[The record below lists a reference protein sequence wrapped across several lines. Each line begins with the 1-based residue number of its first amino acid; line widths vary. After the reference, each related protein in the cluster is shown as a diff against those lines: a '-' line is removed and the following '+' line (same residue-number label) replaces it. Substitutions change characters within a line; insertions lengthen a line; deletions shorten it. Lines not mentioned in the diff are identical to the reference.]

1 MKKIFLILAI
11 GLLFAACSNDD
22 SELVVPAVEE
32 LSEDELL
39 ERKLVGTYTIKHFR
53 SVTTYTK
60 PEAYETV
67 IEHNPDGVTKS
78 MGLLLK
84 NNNRAEYI
92 EKDYNKHGRLI
103 DEYVYKTKWWVED
116 GKLYIMG
123 YMYFMEDPDY
133 AYFPWSVKWTEAE
146 AEGEYPKVDLRY
158 SFRSRGFLLIP
169 GGKSEFEFIGRAE
182 IKMIKLSDYYLGM
195 WDE

>member
-39 ERKLVGTYTIKHFR
+39 ERKLVGTYTIKHFK

-84 NNNRAEYI
+84 NKNRAEYI

-103 DEYVYKTKWWVED
+103 DEYVYKTKWGVED
-116 GKLYIMG
+116 GKLWFQGYLYILK
-123 YMYFMEDPDY
+123 DPHY
-133 AYFPWSVKWTEAE
+133 GYFPWTIKWTEAE
-146 AEGEYPKVDLRY
+146 AEGEYPKLDLLY
-158 SFRSRGFLLIP
+158 SFRTRGFLLKP
-169 GGKSEFEFIGRAE
+169 GGKSEFDATA
-182 IKMIKLSDYYLGM
+182 KMNLSMIKLSDYYLGM